1 MIDRGVGQ
9 GFSDSKYMNGTARER
24 TVLLT
29 VWTAGVLTNL
39 RLTKNIQVLKWK
51 SKAHKIP

>member
-1 MIDRGVGQ
+1 MIDRGVRQ
-9 GFSDSKYMNGTARER
+9 GFSDSKYMNGIARER

-29 VWTAGVLTNL
+29 VRTAGVLTSL
-39 RLTKNIQVLKWK
+39 RLTKNIQVSKWK